1 MYIKGLIHNQGA
13 LPAFDPWY
21 SLEGISLHQE
31 SVTSHSLQGEL
42 HGFKD

>member
-1 MYIKGLIHNQGA
+1 MYKGPDPNQVA
-13 LPAFDPWY
+13 LPTFDPWY

-31 SVTSHSLQGEL
+31 SVTSNSLEEL